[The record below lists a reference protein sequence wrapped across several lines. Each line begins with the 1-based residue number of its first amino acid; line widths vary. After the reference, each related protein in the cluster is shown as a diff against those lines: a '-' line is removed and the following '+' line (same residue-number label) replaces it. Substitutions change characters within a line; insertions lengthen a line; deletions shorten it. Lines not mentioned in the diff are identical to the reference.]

1 MRKTLSVFKSV
12 VMAAACT
19 VAFANADAAI
29 YTAVNSGSYTNAS
42 TWLGNAAPPTHL
54 VADVVIIPSGITV
67 TLGQNEI
74 LDGTLSTLTVN
85 GTLSA
90 PGNAIV
96 LNLGN
101 LTGSGTIAADSLNL
115 GASLGLL
122 FNGTLDANNMSTDG
136 GTLTS
141 GADINVQNNLWL
153 NSGLLNL
160 ASGLLSLADSATIV
174 INGGKLNSSGS
185 GLVDLGNSYNV
196 LYVGPSTT
204 TGWEAQQ
211 PGLLNLGVAV
221 DANDS
226 VTLLNNL
233 NVAGDLS
240 LNSGTLALNGHLLTV
255 DGKSNSGG
263 GDVSGGNGSL
273 NITGTGG
280 TMTLENGNN
289 TLDNVTVNLDGTG
302 NSFSLNGD
310 ATVNGTLTLQNGIL
324 NIGNSTLTI
333 GTGGSISGGSQ
344 NSYVAMVPNGKL
356 NINLNP
362 GATVTYPVGTLSAYA
377 PATVTANTGSTGG
390 YTGVG
395 VTTGIRSNGLTGDLL
410 TDDQPAVNST
420 WYLTNSGA
428 NPNLGVNLLW
438 TPSAEV
444 NGFDRTK
451 LYLSQYTNGSWST
464 GTPTGATTSGGMYQ
478 TGTTGVTTP
487 TATLAVFGDGA
498 ITTGIKNVV
507 ASNNLG
513 LYPNPAV
520 SELHFQTTTNNATV
534 SIYDI
539 HGKQLKQ
546 QKLNGNTI
554 SIADLPAG
562 IYNAVLLDNNTVTTG
577 SFVKQ

>member
-12 VMAAACT
+12 FMAAACT

-29 YTAVNSGSYTNAS
+29 YTAVSSGSYTNAS

-67 TLGQNEI
+67 TLGQNQI

-90 PGNAIV
+90 PGNTIV
-96 LNLGN
+96 LNLGS
-101 LTGSGTIAADSLNL
+101 LTGSGTIAADSLSL
-115 GASLGLL
+115 GASLSLL
-122 FNGTLDANNMSTDG
+122 FNGTLNANDMSTDG

-153 NSGLLNL
+153 NGGLLNL
-160 ASGLLSLADSATIV
+160 VSGLLSLSDGATIV
-174 INGGKLNSSGS
+174 INGGGLNLLTS
-185 GLVDLGNSYNV
+185 GLVHLGNNYNV

-211 PGLLNLGVAV
+211 PGLLNLEVAV
-221 DANDS
+221 NANDS
-226 VTLLNNL
+226 VMLLNNL
-233 NVAGDLS
+233 SVAGDVS

-310 ATVNGTLTLQNGIL
+310 VTVNGTLSLQNGIL

-344 NSYVAMVPNGKL
+344 NSYVAMIPDGML
-356 NINLNP
+356 NININA
-362 GATVTYPVGTLSAYA
+362 GGSMTYPVGTTTSYE
-377 PATVTANTGSTGG
+377 PVMITANTGATGG

-420 WYLTNSGA
+420 WYLTNSSA
-428 NPNLGVNLLW
+428 NPNLNVNLLW
-438 TPSAEV
+438 TGAAEV

-451 LYLSQYTNGSWST
+451 LYLSEYTNGSWST

-478 TGTTGVTTP
+478 TGTTGVNTP

-498 ITTGIKNVV
+498 ITTGIKNIV
-507 ASNNLG
+507 ASNNLR

-520 SELHFQTTTNNATV
+520 SELHFRTTTNNATV

-554 SIADLPAG
+554 SVADLPAG